1 MAAYLIGQVT
11 IHDSAEFEKYVAGF
25 MEVTA
30 PFEGRP
36 LVATDDFEVLEGT
49 WPRTRT
55 VVLEFPSMEHAKR
68 WYESPAY
75 QAIAKHRFNS
85 STSNLILAGG
95 FEVPTR

>member
-11 IHDSAEFEKYVAGF
+11 VHDSAEFEKYVAGF

-36 LVATDDFEVLEGT
+36 LVATDDFEVLEGS

-68 WYESPAY
+68 WYESPGY
-75 QAIAKHRFNS
+75 QAIAQHRFKS

-95 FEVPTR
+95 FEVPKR

>member
-36 LVATDDFEVLEGT
+36 LVATDDFEVLEGN

-55 VVLEFPSMEHAKR
+55 VVVEFSLDRTREALVR
-68 WYESPAY
+68 V
-75 QAIAKHRFNS
+75 
-85 STSNLILAGG
+85 AGL
-95 FEVPTR
+95 PIDRAAPL